1 MNAHTPALATQWVQA
16 TELTHFLTRILIERG
31 SQWANYHQILPW
43 FYTIIWNYCT
53 QCSGRLRMF
62 EGQAKKKKVKGTS
75 CMHWSISC
83 CKGCHFN
90 IEWISSLL
98 LVKEYILFP
107 FLCICYSL
115 VVSYCLTQ
123 CNIWSVSLFQN
134 TVFDLFACQRH
145 IHHYWFT
152 LGIHVIFWV

>member
-1 MNAHTPALATQWVQA
+1 MGPGHWADTLLDKNSDWERISVSKLPPDIALILHYNMKLLYPVQWQTKNVWG
-16 TELTHFLTRILIERG
+16 TG
-31 SQWANYHQILPW
+31 
-43 FYTIIWNYCT
+43 
-53 QCSGRLRMF
+53 
-62 EGQAKKKKVKGTS
+62 KKKKVKGTS

-134 TVFDLFACQRH
+134 IVFDLFACQRH